1 MRLLG
6 FLQIIFFVVGL
17 SFPAYSQQFE
27 RLLRD
32 FDSNALTQADK
43 RFLQTALAFEG
54 DYIGLLDG
62 AWGRLSQRAMEQYSR
77 REYSTASEDW
87 HMAMLAYGFFS
98 KWSESGWRI
107 EYIPKLGLSFLIPK
121 EAVVIDPPSEYF
133 ANIRHTKSSLSIS
146 TGVHRTETAV
156 RFHEFTLS
164 EASRTKDPYVV
175 RKKGLAVTSII
186 KPDGS
191 ALYTRSDYINGAWST
206 IMLSANR
213 YDANVL
219 GAVSSSIQKGYA
231 PPIIFTQGGYLENI
245 LKQTNELLAAMER
258 EEEKPGDQRAA
269 TTPPKAKRGGQG
281 SQGSGFFVSDQ
292 GHVLTNAHVVETCS
306 RFTVDGESATLV
318 GQSKTFDLALLR
330 TELPIGRTF
339 ARFSPSPP
347 QLNSDVTAVGFPYSG
362 LLGGLN
368 VTRGAI
374 SALQGL
380 GGDETTL
387 QISAPI
393 QSGNSGG
400 PLLGDDGE
408 VVGVVVS
415 KLDAK
420 LVSEV
425 LGDVP
430 QNVNFAVR
438 GEIAK
443 LFLSQ
448 NGVDPVNGETD
459 LPLDGVTLARQAQ
472 AFTVQIVCE

>member
-1 MRLLG
+1 
-6 FLQIIFFVVGL
+6 
-17 SFPAYSQQFE
+17 
-27 RLLRD
+27 
-32 FDSNALTQADK
+32 
-43 RFLQTALAFEG
+43 
-54 DYIGLLDG
+54 
-62 AWGRLSQRAMEQYSR
+62 
-77 REYSTASEDW
+77 
-87 HMAMLAYGFFS
+87 
-98 KWSESGWRI
+98 
-107 EYIPKLGLSFLIPK
+107 
-121 EAVVIDPPSEYF
+121 
-133 ANIRHTKSSLSIS
+133 
-146 TGVHRTETAV
+146 
-156 RFHEFTLS
+156 
-164 EASRTKDPYVV
+164 
-175 RKKGLAVTSII
+175 
-186 KPDGS
+186 
-191 ALYTRSDYINGAWST
+191 
-206 IMLSANR
+206 
-213 YDANVL
+213 
-219 GAVSSSIQKGYA
+219 
-231 PPIIFTQGGYLENI
+231 
-245 LKQTNELLAAMER
+245 
-258 EEEKPGDQRAA
+258 
-269 TTPPKAKRGGQG
+269 
-281 SQGSGFFVSDQ
+281 
-292 GHVLTNAHVVETCS
+292 
-306 RFTVDGESATLV
+306 VDGESATLV
-318 GQSKTFDLALLR
+318 GKSKTFDLALLR
-330 TELPIGRTF
+330 TELPLGKTF

-459 LPLDGVTLARQAQ
+459 LPLDGVSLARQAQ